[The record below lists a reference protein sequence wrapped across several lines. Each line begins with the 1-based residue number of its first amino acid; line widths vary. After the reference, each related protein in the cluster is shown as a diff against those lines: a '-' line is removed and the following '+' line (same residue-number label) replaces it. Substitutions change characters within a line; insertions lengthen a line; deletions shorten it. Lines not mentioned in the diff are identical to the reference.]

1 MLESIV
7 KVLILTWSLTG
18 FVCSVQVTMQNP
30 AVNVTAGQNVTLYCT
45 YSPPGTSTNG
55 VFIQWTTLQAHTQTT
70 NSQSSCFSLEGSSV
84 KQCQNKTVFG
94 RDARGRCSWKHQ
106 VYYFNNGQ
114 SSSSG
119 NYKNRVTAY
128 ISPGNAT
135 ITISNTQPQDTG
147 MYYCEVIV
155 EGQNVVQGSMQLT
168 VLVAPSTPH
177 CSMRGAVETGH
188 YLSLFC
194 FSEEG
199 MPRPTYTWNL
209 VDNGV
214 LKPVPTNTNQQK
226 GMLIVG
232 NMSNFD
238 DGYYRCTASNS
249 LGNTSCELDLHT
261 GGEAGIILAGVIGA
275 VVVASIIAA
284 VIWFVIAKNK
294 DKKQKQATS
303 EMKTMPPSGANT
315 YAAVS
320 DEVHEPAREN
330 LVASEPTETVEFHDQ
345 PENAASANGE
355 MENPAV

>member
-70 NSQSSCFSLEGSSV
+70 NS
-84 KQCQNKTVFG
+84 
-94 RDARGRCSWKHQ
+94 